1 MISLPYNCIYNS
13 SYLKSQNTNCLIIFT
28 RNPEI
33 GKGKRRLAATVGDQ
47 AAFDIY
53 KFLLAHTRS
62 ITKDLNATKQ
72 VWYSEKVHEQDDW
85 SNNMYEKYAQSGSDL
100 GVRMQNA
107 FEEAFKNHNHVI
119 IIGSDMYDMSQEDL
133 EIAFHQLESHDA
145 VIGPAQDGGYYLLG
159 FTKKLVKGI
168 FENKDWGTETVLAKT
183 LNDLKSV
190 NYATL
195 DTRNDVDYYEDI
207 KDIPVFQQFL
217 KHI

>member
-1 MISLPYNCIYNS
+1 MNKISS
-13 SYLKSQNTNCLIIFT
+13 NCLIIFT
-28 RNPEI
+28 RNPEL

-47 AAFDIY
+47 AALDIY
-53 KFLLAHTRS
+53 KFLLDHTRS
-62 ITKDLNATKQ
+62 ITKDLQATKQ
-72 VWYSEKVHEQDDW
+72 IWYSEKVHENDAWD
-85 SNNMYEKYAQSGSDL
+85 NDVYDKYVQEGDDL
-100 GVRMQNA
+100 GIRMENA
-107 FEEAFKNHNHVI
+107 FQMAYKNHDHVI

-133 EIAFHQLESHDA
+133 ENAFQQLESHDA

-168 FENKDWGTETVLAKT
+168 FENKEWGTETVLAKT

-195 DTRNDVDYYEDI
+195 ETRNDVDYYEDI